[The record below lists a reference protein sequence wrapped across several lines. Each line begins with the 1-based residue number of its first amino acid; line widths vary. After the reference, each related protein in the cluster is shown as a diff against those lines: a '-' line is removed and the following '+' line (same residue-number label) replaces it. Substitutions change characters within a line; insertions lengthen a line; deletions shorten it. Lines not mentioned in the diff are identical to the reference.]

1 MVKNV
6 LDSVAKNSI
15 FLGCLITFALLAV
28 VVMAAPIQAQE
39 DSKPQ
44 TTEAVQK
51 PSSAP
56 EHAEGTIGIATYYH
70 NRYSGRKT
78 SSGAIYNPRKMT
90 AAHPSLP
97 LGTRVKV
104 TNLANNRS
112 VVVTVNDR
120 CPKRNFE
127 LIDLSRSAASK
138 LGFLRAG
145 KTHVCMIPLEEE

>member
-1 MVKNV
+1 MIKNV
-6 LDSVAKNSI
+6 LASVAKDSI
-15 FLGCLITFALLAV
+15 FLGCLMAVAILAAV
-28 VVMAAPIQAQE
+28 VIATPIHAQE
-39 DSKPQ
+39 DSKTP
-44 TTEAVQK
+44 AAGAIQK
-51 PSSAP
+51 PLSVP
-56 EHAEGTIGIATYYH
+56 EHSEGKIGIATYYH

-78 SSGAIYNPRKMT
+78 SSGAIYNPKKMT
-90 AAHPSLP
+90 AAHPFLP

-127 LIDLSRSAASK
+127 LIDLSRSAAHK

-145 KTHVCMIPLEEE
+145 KTQVCMVTLEEE